1 MSPDDSPLHVGGD
14 GRKRSGPF
22 PRKGPR
28 SVPPGSRLAR
38 HLHRAGPHTLAV
50 SLPKSWVDR
59 NSLTRESVVWLVPRT
74 SGVLELSPVLTG
86 DVGGRSDR
94 VLRVSVEHFSEPEVL
109 ARTIFAG
116 YVVGYDRI
124 EVTDRK
130 GFDPGRRKEIARVAR
145 SLVGLQIV
153 SLDPHRLTL
162 QSFLDPRRHTV
173 PQILGRAAL
182 VIHEMAEVLEGSLRT
197 GGPVPVEE
205 LAEMEAEADRLYALT
220 LRQLMLAHPDPALA
234 GRLNV
239 SEPRDLL
246 GSRVVGKV
254 LEDIADLLMR
264 AGSALAAGLQGSE
277 LPARL
282 RADLGSHV
290 EVLKT
295 MVAESSRALLK
306 EDTALAHRVL
316 RLRDGAPSA
325 LHQTELFL
333 ARARLPRRQT
343 ASLAIFAWGLGTAR
357 HLCGTIAEVALNQS
371 IRSTGTPLSQDPS

>member
-1 MSPDDSPLHVGGD
+1 MSAEDHPRGAGGD
-14 GRKRSGPF
+14 GRKHAPTF
-22 PRKGPR
+22 PRRGPR
-28 SVPPGSRLAR
+28 ASPASGRLAR

-59 NSLTRESVVWLVPRT
+59 NALTRDSAVWLVSRE
-74 SGVLELSPVLTG
+74 SGVLEISPALREEAG
-86 DVGGRSDR
+86 SRPDH
-94 VLRVSVEHFSEPEVL
+94 VLRVAVDHFSEPEVL
-109 ARTIFAG
+109 ARTIFGG

-130 GFDPGRRKEIARVAR
+130 GFDSDRRKEIARVAR
-145 SLVGLQIV
+145 SLVGLQV
-153 SLDPHRLTL
+153 VALDPHRLIL
-162 QSFLDPRRHTV
+162 QSFLDPRRHTI

-182 VIHEMAEVLEGSLRT
+182 VINEMAQLLEVAVRA
-197 GGPVPVEE
+197 GGPVPLEE
-205 LAEMEAEADRLYALT
+205 LGEMEAEADRLYALT

-234 GRLNV
+234 GRLDV

-254 LEDIADLLMR
+254 LEDIADLLAR
-264 AGSALAAGLQGSE
+264 AGSALAVGLQGRDI
-277 LPARL
+277 PPRL
-282 RADLGSHV
+282 RADLGAHV
-290 EVLKT
+290 EVLRA
-295 MVAESSRALLK
+295 MVGDSSRALLK

-316 RLRDGAPSA
+316 HSRDGAPAA

-371 IRSTGTPLSQDPS
+371 IRSTGGQVPSAPD